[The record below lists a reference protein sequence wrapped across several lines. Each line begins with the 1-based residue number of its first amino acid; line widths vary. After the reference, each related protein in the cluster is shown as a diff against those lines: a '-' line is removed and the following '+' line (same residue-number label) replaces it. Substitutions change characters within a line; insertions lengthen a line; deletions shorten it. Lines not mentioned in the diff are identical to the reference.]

1 MDATTRLQTEIDGAK
16 EAFKH
21 LIEQNIAHAAKF
33 DNGEK
38 YVMNFKIEFHRLSRR
53 TEIKAEVSYSQRLK
67 DQLEVYCRDP
77 LQCELELAGTGG
89 RLPDADAFDG

>member
-16 EAFKH
+16 EAFEH

-38 YVMNFKIEFHRLSRR
+38 YVMNFKIEFH
-53 TEIKAEVSYSQRLK
+53 
-67 DQLEVYCRDP
+67 LEVHCRDP
-77 LQCELELAGTGG
+77 LQFELEVAGTGG
-89 RLPDADAFDG
+89 RLPDTDAFDG

>member
-16 EAFKH
+16 EAFEH

-67 DQLEVYCRDP
+67 DQLEVHCRDP
-77 LQCELELAGTGG
+77 LQLALEIATKNEPVQQVQGFNG
-89 RLPDADAFDG
+89 